1 MNEYEGITLRS
12 PCSCG
17 LCHFQW
23 FRNGWICPGVS
34 RSSNEVG
41 HDVDPWALSWMD
53 SDPGDSEISDSWS
66 STSNVGY
73 RFGYHDYHG
82 NGGTPQESWVTFIL
96 VWSRWWSRSMG
107 CERSRSMECT
117 NTWKVLRLGSMER
130 SRSMDT
136 PSRSMGKWWSEWS
149 LAKRSGYM
157 ARCLEFLG
165 CLAQEMV
172 HQLGSWVIFLLREF
186 LFHLLKNHKIS
197 CHAAPL
203 GTGTSSLPGTNL
215 APWLKHR
222 IHPQSL
228 QNQDENQGIQ
238 QSPLLFCKSCKQFV
252 TFRRLKS
259 QIQMLT
265 NSEVTEVLLKDP
277 DPESNPCHCMLGRWF
292 QSANSATNQT
302 WS

>member
-1 MNEYEGITLRS
+1 MNEYEGTLRS

-41 HDVDPWALSWMD
+41 HDVDPWALGWID

-73 RFGYHDYHG
+73 RFGHHDYHG
-82 NGGTPQESWVTFIL
+82 GTPRNRGSHSSWYEAADDPWGVTEDPWN
-96 VWSRWWSRSMG
+96 VPTPGRSSDWDPWNVQDPWTSPDPWANDG
-107 CERSRSMECT
+107 P
-117 NTWKVLRLGSMER
+117 NTWQRGRDTWQDAWNSWDAWLR
-130 SRSMDT
+130 
-136 PSRSMGKWWSEWS
+136 KWFTNSEVD
-149 LAKRSGYM
+149 L
-157 ARCLEFLG
+157 
-165 CLAQEMV
+165 
-172 HQLGSWVIFLLREF
+172 FLLREF
-186 LFHLLKNHKIS
+186 PFHLRKNHKIS

-203 GTGTSSLPGTNL
+203 GTGTSSLSGTNL
-215 APWLKHR
+215 APWLKHGFSPKSPKPKR
-222 IHPQSL
+222 RSRNSTISFAIL
-228 QNQDENQGIQ
+228 QIMQAT
-238 QSPLLFCKSCKQFV
+238 L

-259 QIQMLT
+259 QI
-265 NSEVTEVLLKDP
+265 SEVTEVLLTDP